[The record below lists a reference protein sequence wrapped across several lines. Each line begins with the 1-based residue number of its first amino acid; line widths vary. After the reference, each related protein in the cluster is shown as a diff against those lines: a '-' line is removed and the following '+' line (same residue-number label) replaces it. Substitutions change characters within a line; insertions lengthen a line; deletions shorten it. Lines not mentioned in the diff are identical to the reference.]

1 MTEKVSTRLCLLLL
15 KALLFATMAPC
26 LAAPNR
32 LVVPHQIELV
42 RETTSALTIED
53 IATRMDWRPLDASS
67 VSQANFGFTSDTF
80 WLRVRMVNEA
90 KIPAILVIDY
100 PLLDDIILYQRYG
113 SGFQEVGRSGDTR
126 STDHREIVDRSP
138 MFKLDFSSGPEQTIY
153 LRVRSGGSMQ
163 IPVSIVSPDQLL
175 ERTVRPEGGIS
186 CHRDPCPSSNA

>member
-1 MTEKVSTRLCLLLL
+1 
-15 KALLFATMAPC
+15 
-26 LAAPNR
+26 
-32 LVVPHQIELV
+32 
-42 RETTSALTIED
+42 
-53 IATRMDWRPLDASS
+53 MDWRPLDASS